1 MKKSAVIL
9 AGGVSERFGGD
20 KRFVELAR
28 KPIILHILDRVSK
41 IVEEK
46 IVVVSSGIQK
56 RKFANVLKNR
66 ARVVVDEC
74 EAQSPL
80 VGALTGFKH
89 AHGDY
94 SLLLPCDTP
103 FISPEIASLL
113 LDLCIK
119 KHAVIPRWPNGFIEP
134 LEAAYHTKS
143 AFEASKTSFEEGK
156 LDLQSMIAHLPN
168 VRYISTLVLRQFDPK
183 LLTFLNVNTLEDLKK
198 AESILK
204 KTTT

>member
-9 AGGVSERFGGD
+9 AGGVSQRLGGE
-20 KRFVELAR
+20 KGLVSLAG
-28 KPIILHILDRVSK
+28 KPIILHVLDQVSK
-41 IVEEK
+41 IVNEKVVVVGSDVQKEK
-46 IVVVSSGIQK
+46 IVNTV
-56 RKFANVLKNR
+56 KNR
-66 ARVVVDEC
+66 ARVVMDEC

-113 LDLCIK
+113 LQACIK
-119 KHAVIPRWPNGFIEP
+119 KAAAIPRWPNGFIEP
-134 LEAAYHTKS
+134 LQAAYHTKS
-143 AFEASKTSFEEGK
+143 AFEASKTSFEEEK

-168 VRYISTLVLRQFDPK
+168 VRYVSTLVLRQIDQK

-204 KTTT
+204 KTTM